1 MVVLV
6 LDIGEERLSLFMTK
20 SKNSICYLICV
31 FNDQQGL
38 ETTLQ
43 SVFLDDPLA
52 DILIVDDGSTPPITV
67 PKAPEGFRLHLKTL
81 EKNVGLIDA
90 LNTGLVWI
98 MEHEYPYIARLD
110 AGDTVNKGR
119 LKAQYEHLETHSE
132 IGMVG
137 TQMRAFDEKTDKT
150 LFHVR
155 NPIGVKKVSQT
166 LKVKNCL
173 AHPSVMIRT
182 EVFKKV
188 GFYNPDFKHAE
199 DYEMW
204 RRIEDSYGVDNL
216 IDILVNKEI
225 CAGQITAINRQGSAL
240 SKLRAQIKYFK
251 LFDIWCWIGVTRTLI
266 SLVIP
271 RKVLLFVRSRL
282 SSVS

>member
-1 MVVLV
+1 
-6 LDIGEERLSLFMTK
+6 MTK
-20 SKNSICYLICV
+20 SNNSICYLICV

-38 ETTLQ
+38 EESLQ

-52 DILIVDDGSTPPITV
+52 DILIVDDGSVPAIKL
-67 PKAPEGFRLHLKTL
+67 PKAPKEFNLHLKTL
-81 EKNVGLIDA
+81 DKNLGLIDA
-90 LNTGLVWI
+90 LNSGLTWI

-119 LKAQYEHLETHSE
+119 LSAQYRHLEINPN

-137 TQMRAFDEKTDKT
+137 TQMRAFEDKTEKT

-155 NPIGVKKVSQT
+155 NPIGAKKVSQT

-182 EVFKKV
+182 DVFKKV
-188 GFYNPDFKHAE
+188 GFYNPEFKHAE

-204 RRIEDSYGVDNL
+204 RRIEYNYEVDNL

-225 CAGQITAINRQGSAL
+225 CEGQITAVNRRGSAL

-251 LFDIWCWIGVTRTLI
+251 LLDVWCWIGVFRTLI
-266 SLVIP
+266 SLIIP
-271 RKVLLFVRSRL
+271 RSILLFVRSRL

>member
-1 MVVLV
+1 
-6 LDIGEERLSLFMTK
+6 MTK

-38 ETTLQ
+38 EATLQ

-52 DILIVDDGSTPPITV
+52 DILIVDDGSTPPIQAPSV
-67 PKAPEGFRLHLKTL
+67 PNGFNLHLKTL
-81 EKNVGLIDA
+81 EKNVGLIEA
-90 LNTGLVWI
+90 LNTGLIWI

-119 LKAQYEHLETHSE
+119 LKAQIEHLEANPT

-137 TQMRAFDEKTDKT
+137 TQMRAFEDKTDKT

-155 NPIGVKKVSQT
+155 NPIGAKKVSQT

-182 EVFKKV
+182 DVFKKI
-188 GFYNPDFKHAE
+188 GFYDPEFKHAE

-204 RRIEDSYGVDNL
+204 RRIENSYGVDNL

-225 CAGQITAINRQGSAL
+225 CEGQITAVNRRGSAL
-240 SKLRAQIKYFK
+240 SKLRAQMKYFK
-251 LFDIWCWIGVTRTLI
+251 IFDIWCWIGVIRTLI

-271 RKVLLFVRSRL
+271 RSVLLFVRSRL